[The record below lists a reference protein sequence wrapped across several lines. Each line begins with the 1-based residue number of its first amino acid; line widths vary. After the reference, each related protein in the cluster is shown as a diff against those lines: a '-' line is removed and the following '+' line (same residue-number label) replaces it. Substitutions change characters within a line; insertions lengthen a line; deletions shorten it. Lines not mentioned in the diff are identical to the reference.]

1 MLVWMKQG
9 FLNPETLEQCDD
21 FVCLKLASSTKVLK
35 YCLINFFGLIQTDTD
50 WTRTGTNTST
60 NLVKVYL

>member
-21 FVCLKLASSTKVLK
+21 FVCLKLA
-35 YCLINFFGLIQTDTD
+35 FFKESFEILSHQFFLG
-50 WTRTGTNTST
+50 
-60 NLVKVYL
+60 